1 MKKPKFSERS
11 GSFESADIWRG
22 NAGGSGAHESGAN
35 ANFYKGDAGGNGAGG
50 NGAGEGGAGGVGAN
64 GKGSNGSNM
73 SGSSGGES
81 LESAMARYA
90 GMPQEK
96 LMQEMMVQA
105 ARSRAAGE
113 LDDKALD
120 NFYSSAA
127 PLLNDVQRARLKELI
142 SGLKRGE

>member
-22 NAGGSGAHESGAN
+22 NAGGVGAHESGAN
-35 ANFYKGDAGGNGAGG
+35 ANFDKGV
-50 NGAGEGGAGGVGAN
+50 AGGVGAN
-64 GKGSNGSNM
+64 GNASNM
-73 SGSSGGES
+73 SGSSGGENF
-81 LESAMARYA
+81 ESAMARYA
-90 GMPQEK
+90 GMPQDK

-120 NFYSSAA
+120 DFYSSAA

>member
-22 NAGGSGAHESGAN
+22 NAGGSGADESGAN
-35 ANFYKGDAGGNGAGG
+35 ANFDPS
-50 NGAGEGGAGGVGAN
+50 GAGEGGANGKGAGGVGAN
-64 GKGSNGSNM
+64 GNASNM

-81 LESAMARYA
+81 FESAMARYA

-113 LDDKALD
+113 LNDKALD

>member
-22 NAGGSGAHESGAN
+22 NAGGSGADENGAN
-35 ANFYKGDAGGNGAGG
+35 ANFDKG
-50 NGAGEGGAGGVGAN
+50 GAGEGGAN
-64 GKGSNGSNM
+64 GNASNM

-90 GMPQEK
+90 GMPREK

-120 NFYSSAA
+120 DFYSSAA

>member
-22 NAGGSGAHESGAN
+22 NAGGVGADESGAN
-35 ANFYKGDAGGNGAGG
+35 ANFDKGV
-50 NGAGEGGAGGVGAN
+50 AGGVGAN
-64 GKGSNGSNM
+64 GKGLNGSNM

-120 NFYSSAA
+120 DFYSSAA

>member
-22 NAGGSGAHESGAN
+22 NAGGRGADKSGAN
-35 ANFYKGDAGGNGAGG
+35 GVGANG
-50 NGAGEGGAGGVGAN
+50 NGAGEGGAN
-64 GKGSNGSNM
+64 GNASNM

-90 GMPQEK
+90 GMPREK

-120 NFYSSAA
+120 DFYSSAA

>member
-11 GSFESADIWRG
+11 GSFESTDIWRG
-22 NAGGSGAHESGAN
+22 NAGGSGTHESGAN
-35 ANFYKGDAGGNGAGG
+35 ANFDK
-50 NGAGEGGAGGVGAN
+50 GGAGGVGAN

-81 LESAMARYA
+81 FESAMARYA

-120 NFYSSAA
+120 DFYSSAA

>member
-22 NAGGSGAHESGAN
+22 NAGGVGAHESGAN
-35 ANFYKGDAGGNGAGG
+35 ANFDKGV
-50 NGAGEGGAGGVGAN
+50 AGGVGAN
-64 GKGSNGSNM
+64 GKGLNGSNM

-81 LESAMARYA
+81 FESAMARYA

-120 NFYSSAA
+120 DFYSSAA

>member
-22 NAGGSGAHESGAN
+22 NAGGVGAHESGAN
-35 ANFYKGDAGGNGAGG
+35 ANFDKVGAGGVGANGNGAGG
-50 NGAGEGGAGGVGAN
+50 NGAN
-64 GKGSNGSNM
+64 GNASNM

-81 LESAMARYA
+81 FESAMARYA
-90 GMPQEK
+90 GMPQDK

-120 NFYSSAA
+120 DFYSSAA

-142 SGLKRGE
+142 SGLKRGG

>member
-22 NAGGSGAHESGAN
+22 NAGGGGAHESGAN
-35 ANFYKGDAGGNGAGG
+35 ANFDKG
-50 NGAGEGGAGGVGAN
+50 GAGEGGAN
-64 GKGSNGSNM
+64 GKGLNGSNM

-90 GMPQEK
+90 GMPREK

-120 NFYSSAA
+120 DFYSSAA

>member
-22 NAGGSGAHESGAN
+22 NAGGSGADESGAN
-35 ANFYKGDAGGNGAGG
+35 ANFDKV
-50 NGAGEGGAGGVGAN
+50 GAGEGGAGGVAAN
-64 GKGSNGSNM
+64 GKGLNGSNM

-81 LESAMARYA
+81 FESAMARYA
-90 GMPQEK
+90 GMPQDK

-120 NFYSSAA
+120 DFYSSAA

>member
-22 NAGGSGAHESGAN
+22 NAGGSGADESGAN
-35 ANFYKGDAGGNGAGG
+35 ANFDK
-50 NGAGEGGAGGVGAN
+50 GGAGGVGAN
-64 GKGSNGSNM
+64 GNASNM

-81 LESAMARYA
+81 FESAMARYA

-120 NFYSSAA
+120 DFYSSAA

>member
-22 NAGGSGAHESGAN
+22 NAGGVGADESGAG
-35 ANFYKGDAGGNGAGG
+35 ANFDKV
-50 NGAGEGGAGGVGAN
+50 GAGEGGANGNGAGGVGAN
-64 GKGSNGSNM
+64 GKGLNGSNM

-81 LESAMARYA
+81 FESAMARYA

>member
-11 GSFESADIWRG
+11 GSFEGADIWHG
-22 NAGGSGAHESGAN
+22 NAGGVGADESGAN
-35 ANFYKGDAGGNGAGG
+35 ANFDKGVAGGVGARG
-50 NGAGEGGAGGVGAN
+50 NGAGGVGAN
-64 GKGSNGSNM
+64 GKGLNGSNM

-120 NFYSSAA
+120 DFYSSAA

>member
-22 NAGGSGAHESGAN
+22 NAGGVGAHESGAN
-35 ANFYKGDAGGNGAGG
+35 ANFDKG
-50 NGAGEGGAGGVGAN
+50 GAGEGGAGEGGAN
-64 GKGSNGSNM
+64 GKGLNGSNM

-90 GMPQEK
+90 GMPQDK

-120 NFYSSAA
+120 DFYSSAA

>member
-11 GSFESADIWRG
+11 GSFEGADIWHG
-22 NAGGSGAHESGAN
+22 NAGGVGADESGAN
-35 ANFYKGDAGGNGAGG
+35 ADFDKGVAGGVGA
-50 NGAGEGGAGGVGAN
+50 NKNGAGGVGAN
-64 GKGSNGSNM
+64 KNASNM

-81 LESAMARYA
+81 FESAMSRYA

-120 NFYSSAA
+120 DFYSSAA

>member
-35 ANFYKGDAGGNGAGG
+35 ANFDKG
-50 NGAGEGGAGGVGAN
+50 GAGEGGAN
-64 GKGSNGSNM
+64 GNASNM

-90 GMPQEK
+90 GMPREK

-120 NFYSSAA
+120 DFYSSAA

>member
-11 GSFESADIWRG
+11 GSFEGADIWHG
-22 NAGGSGAHESGAN
+22 NAGGVGADESGAN
-35 ANFYKGDAGGNGAGG
+35 ANFYKGV
-50 NGAGEGGAGGVGAN
+50 AGGVGAN
-64 GKGSNGSNM
+64 KNASNM

-81 LESAMARYA
+81 FESAMARYA

-113 LDDKALD
+113 LDDRALD
-120 NFYSSAA
+120 DFYSSAA

>member
-35 ANFYKGDAGGNGAGG
+35 ANFDKV
-50 NGAGEGGAGGVGAN
+50 GAGGVGAN
-64 GKGSNGSNM
+64 GNASNM

-81 LESAMARYA
+81 FESAMARYA

>member
-22 NAGGSGAHESGAN
+22 NAGGVGADKSGAN
-35 ANFYKGDAGGNGAGG
+35 GVGANG

-64 GKGSNGSNM
+64 GSNM

-81 LESAMARYA
+81 FESAMARYA

-120 NFYSSAA
+120 DFYSSAA

>member
-22 NAGGSGAHESGAN
+22 NAGGSGAN
-35 ANFYKGDAGGNGAGG
+35 G
-50 NGAGEGGAGGVGAN
+50 NGAGEGGAN
-64 GKGSNGSNM
+64 GKGLNGSNM

-81 LESAMARYA
+81 FESAMARYA

-120 NFYSSAA
+120 DFYSSAA

>member
-22 NAGGSGAHESGAN
+22 NAGGVGADESGAN
-35 ANFYKGDAGGNGAGG
+35 ANFDKV
-50 NGAGEGGAGGVGAN
+50 GAGEGGAN
-64 GKGSNGSNM
+64 GKGLNASNM

-90 GMPQEK
+90 GMPQDK

-120 NFYSSAA
+120 DFYSSAA

>member
-1 MKKPKFSERS
+1 
-11 GSFESADIWRG
+11 
-22 NAGGSGAHESGAN
+22 
-35 ANFYKGDAGGNGAGG
+35 
-50 NGAGEGGAGGVGAN
+50 
-64 GKGSNGSNM
+64 
-73 SGSSGGES
+73 
-81 LESAMARYA
+81 MARYA

-120 NFYSSAA
+120 DFYSSAA

>member
-35 ANFYKGDAGGNGAGG
+35 ANFDKGV
-50 NGAGEGGAGGVGAN
+50 AGGVGAN
-64 GKGSNGSNM
+64 GKGLNGSNM

-120 NFYSSAA
+120 DFYSSAA

>member
-22 NAGGSGAHESGAN
+22 NAGGVGADVSGANGVGANGNGAGESGAN
-35 ANFYKGDAGGNGAGG
+35 GNGAGG
-50 NGAGEGGAGGVGAN
+50 
-64 GKGSNGSNM
+64 NGSNM

-81 LESAMARYA
+81 FESAMARYV

-120 NFYSSAA
+120 DFYSSAA

>member
-22 NAGGSGAHESGAN
+22 NAGGVGAHESGAN
-35 ANFYKGDAGGNGAGG
+35 ANFDPSGAGG
-50 NGAGEGGAGGVGAN
+50 
-64 GKGSNGSNM
+64 NGSNM

-81 LESAMARYA
+81 FESAMARYA

-120 NFYSSAA
+120 DFYSSAA

>member
-11 GSFESADIWRG
+11 GSFEGADIWHG
-22 NAGGSGAHESGAN
+22 NAGGVGADESGAN
-35 ANFYKGDAGGNGAGG
+35 ADFDKGVAGGVGA
-50 NGAGEGGAGGVGAN
+50 NKNGAGGVGAN
-64 GKGSNGSNM
+64 KNASNM

-81 LESAMARYA
+81 FESAMARSA

-96 LMQEMMVQA
+96 LMQGMMVQA

-120 NFYSSAA
+120 DFYSSAA

>member
-11 GSFESADIWRG
+11 GSLESADIWRG
-22 NAGGSGAHESGAN
+22 NAGGVGAHESGAN
-35 ANFYKGDAGGNGAGG
+35 ANFDKV
-50 NGAGEGGAGGVGAN
+50 GAGGVGAN

-81 LESAMARYA
+81 FESAMARYA
-90 GMPQEK
+90 GMPQDK

-120 NFYSSAA
+120 DFYSSAA

>member
-22 NAGGSGAHESGAN
+22 NAGGVGAHESGAN
-35 ANFYKGDAGGNGAGG
+35 ANFDKV
-50 NGAGEGGAGGVGAN
+50 GAGGVGAN
-64 GKGSNGSNM
+64 GNASNM

-81 LESAMARYA
+81 FESAMARYA

-120 NFYSSAA
+120 DFYSSAA

>member
-22 NAGGSGAHESGAN
+22 NAGGVGADKSGAN
-35 ANFYKGDAGGNGAGG
+35 ANFDKGGAGGNGVGEGGANGNGAGG
-50 NGAGEGGAGGVGAN
+50 V
-64 GKGSNGSNM
+64 GSNGSNM

-81 LESAMARYA
+81 FESAMARYA
-90 GMPQEK
+90 GMPQDK

>member
-22 NAGGSGAHESGAN
+22 NAGGSGADESGAN
-35 ANFYKGDAGGNGAGG
+35 ANFDKGV
-50 NGAGEGGAGGVGAN
+50 AGGVGAN
-64 GKGSNGSNM
+64 GNGANGSNM

-81 LESAMARYA
+81 FESAMARYA

>member
-22 NAGGSGAHESGAN
+22 NAGGSGADENGAN
-35 ANFYKGDAGGNGAGG
+35 ANFDKG
-50 NGAGEGGAGGVGAN
+50 GAGEGGAN
-64 GKGSNGSNM
+64 GKGLNGSNM

-90 GMPQEK
+90 GMPQDK

-120 NFYSSAA
+120 DFYSSAA
-127 PLLNDVQRARLKELI
+127 PLLDDVQRARLKELI

>member
-22 NAGGSGAHESGAN
+22 NAGGVGADKSGAN
-35 ANFYKGDAGGNGAGG
+35 ANFDKGGAGG
-50 NGAGEGGAGGVGAN
+50 NGAGEGGAGGVG
-64 GKGSNGSNM
+64 SNGSNM

-81 LESAMARYA
+81 FESAMARYA
-90 GMPQEK
+90 GMPREK

-120 NFYSSAA
+120 DFYSSAA

-142 SGLKRGE
+142 SGVQRGE

>member
-22 NAGGSGAHESGAN
+22 NAGGVGVDESGAN
-35 ANFYKGDAGGNGAGG
+35 ANFDPSGAGGNGSNRNGAGG
-50 NGAGEGGAGGVGAN
+50 NGA
-64 GKGSNGSNM
+64 NGSNM

-81 LESAMARYA
+81 FESAMARYA

-120 NFYSSAA
+120 DFYSSAA

>member
-22 NAGGSGAHESGAN
+22 NAGGVGAHESGAN
-35 ANFYKGDAGGNGAGG
+35 ANFDKV
-50 NGAGEGGAGGVGAN
+50 GAGEGGANGNGA
-64 GKGSNGSNM
+64 NGSNM

-81 LESAMARYA
+81 FESAMARYA

-120 NFYSSAA
+120 DFYSSAA

>member
-22 NAGGSGAHESGAN
+22 NAGGVGAHESGAN
-35 ANFYKGDAGGNGAGG
+35 ANFDKV
-50 NGAGEGGAGGVGAN
+50 GAGGVGAN

-81 LESAMARYA
+81 FESAMARYA
-90 GMPQEK
+90 GMPQDK

-120 NFYSSAA
+120 DFYSSAA

-142 SGLKRGE
+142 SGLKRGV

>member
-11 GSFESADIWRG
+11 GSFEGADIWHG
-22 NAGGSGAHESGAN
+22 NAGGVGADESGAN
-35 ANFYKGDAGGNGAGG
+35 ANFDKGVAGGVGARG
-50 NGAGEGGAGGVGAN
+50 NGAGGVGAN
-64 GKGSNGSNM
+64 GNASNM

-81 LESAMARYA
+81 FESAMARYA
-90 GMPQEK
+90 GMPQDK

-120 NFYSSAA
+120 DFYSSAA
-127 PLLNDVQRARLKELI
+127 PLLNDVQRARLKALI

>member
-22 NAGGSGAHESGAN
+22 NAGGVGADESGAN
-35 ANFYKGDAGGNGAGG
+35 ANFDKG
-50 NGAGEGGAGGVGAN
+50 GAGEGGAGGVGAN

-81 LESAMARYA
+81 FESAMARYA

-120 NFYSSAA
+120 DFYSSAA

>member
-22 NAGGSGAHESGAN
+22 NAGGSGADESGAN
-35 ANFYKGDAGGNGAGG
+35 ANFDKGV
-50 NGAGEGGAGGVGAN
+50 AGGVGAN
-64 GKGSNGSNM
+64 GKGLNGSNM

-90 GMPQEK
+90 GMPQDK

-120 NFYSSAA
+120 DFYSSAA

>member
-22 NAGGSGAHESGAN
+22 NAGGVGAHESGAN
-35 ANFYKGDAGGNGAGG
+35 GVGANG
-50 NGAGEGGAGGVGAN
+50 NGAGEGGAGGNGAGGVGAN
-64 GKGSNGSNM
+64 GVGLNGSNM

-81 LESAMARYA
+81 FESAMARYA
-90 GMPQEK
+90 GMPREK

-120 NFYSSAA
+120 DFYSSAA

>member
-22 NAGGSGAHESGAN
+22 NAGGRGADKSGAN
-35 ANFYKGDAGGNGAGG
+35 GVGANG
-50 NGAGEGGAGGVGAN
+50 NGAGEGGAGGV
-64 GKGSNGSNM
+64 GSNGSNM

-81 LESAMARYA
+81 FESAMARYA
-90 GMPQEK
+90 GMPRDR

-120 NFYSSAA
+120 DFYSSAA